1 MSEIEFSKKLS
12 TSIQVIDIKL
22 IEKEFENF
30 LNDLDL
36 NKEKDNEIVN
46 RLMSYE
52 QNLDYFNTMDIY

>member
-52 QNLDYFNTMDIY
+52 